1 VTSQPP
7 PADPLAADRLAVHVP
22 EALSE
27 LRFALPGGAHALFTD
42 RSHGNLSLLSG
53 PHHDRAHAARE
64 RLRESLSLDALV
76 AGPQVHGTTVQRVTA
91 ESFDGLPADGRATS
105 LRGVAMMVLAADCLP
120 VILVA
125 DRAVAAL
132 HAGWRGLAAGVLEE
146 GLAAVREMSVAGVEM
161 SSAGVEMSV
170 AGVEMSVAGVE
181 MSSAGVEMSSK
192 TGARARVCARPRVP
206 AHARARARGV
216 ACESLVALLGPCAG
230 ACCYEVAPD
239 VHRLFPE
246 APPRPDSHLDLRAIA
261 RHRLLAAGVQRV
273 EAADLCTICDRR
285 FFSHRRQAAQAGRQA
300 GIVWLP

>member
-1 VTSQPP
+1 MTSQPP

-161 SSAGVEMSV
+161 SSAGVEMS
-170 AGVEMSVAGVE
+170 
-181 MSSAGVEMSSK
+181 SK